1 MEFPVKGSTKV
12 PVKGGV
18 QPVQVK
24 SRLRVASK
32 VPVKGGVQSVQV
44 KSRFKV
50 EFPVKEVKN
59 SPGKKCSSQ
68 FVKVTST

>member
-1 MEFPVKGSTKV
+1 MVSSKV

-18 QPVQVK
+18 KPVQVK

-44 KSRFKV
+44 KSRFRV
-50 EFPVKEVKN
+50 EFPVKGVKN
-59 SPGKKCSSQ
+59 SPGKKGSN
-68 FVKVTST
+68 